1 MNKICVYAPNAT
13 IDTWSQKDKKNYPE
27 VNTPK
32 QAKQKS
38 KQLLI
43 KPKIIS

>member
-1 MNKICVYAPNAT
+1 MTPLELAT
-13 IDTWSQKDKKNYPE
+13 FSAINQTEKNIKNYSE

-32 QAKQKS
+32 QAKQNS
-38 KQLLI
+38 KQLLM